1 MAVAPSRFHPADEPG
16 RTLLRAIPRGRGLA
30 AALLLL
36 PLLVLA
42 LATLAGAVHALWFTD
57 RIYPGVYAAGVPVG
71 GLTMAEARAVLAGL
85 EPRDGLD
92 PVLIELDSRQF
103 ALGGTWDASEQAL
116 HLLTH
121 RAWLQGRA
129 QSPVANQI
137 ARWRLALQGA
147 YLDPPVVYDP
157 VDAAELVTHV
167 EHSLERPG
175 RPSVSVGSVRVP
187 AVDGLEVDTER
198 LAADIAAAADGGP
211 ANAIRIV
218 ADRATVAMPSSLPT
232 DFHRGTVV
240 VEDPARGLRLALD
253 PFQLSLAMQ
262 GPGSRELDLE
272 VLAALVARWEPLL
285 ARPPREGRFAFD
297 RSTGRLQVVAPS
309 QTGLALDVDGTA
321 RAVADA
327 VALGRNRVQVQFTV
341 VEPSVDTDNPEA
353 YGIREL
359 VASGTTWFKGSSASR
374 IHNIERTTSQLH
386 NVMVPPGGD
395 FSFNDTV
402 GAITAANGYVDSAII
417 WGDRTAVGVGGGV
430 CQVSTTLFRAAF
442 DGGFPILERYNHGYV
457 VSWYGQPGKDAT
469 IYSPNVDFRFRN
481 DTGAWILIQPRLNL
495 AQGTL
500 TFDIFG
506 TASDR
511 VVTVSEPVISDV
523 IEPEEPLYLENPAL
537 APGEQRLVE
546 TEKLG
551 MTVTVD
557 RTIVQ
562 HGRSRTERFRSV
574 YQPWRAVYL
583 VGYDPEAGSDNADP
597 SGQAAPAAGASA

>member
-1 MAVAPSRFHPADEPG
+1 MRG
-16 RTLLRAIPRGRGLA
+16 IPRGRVLA
-30 AALLLL
+30 ASLLLL

-42 LATLAGAVHALWFTD
+42 LAALAGAVHALWFTD
-57 RIYPGVYAAGVPVG
+57 RIYPGVYIAEVPMG
-71 GLTMAEARAVLAGL
+71 GLTVAEARAVLAGL
-85 EPRDGLD
+85 EPRDGLE
-92 PVLIELDSRQF
+92 PVLVELDARQF
-103 ALGGTWDASEQAL
+103 ALGGTWDASDQAL
-116 HLLTH
+116 HLLIH
-121 RAWLQGRA
+121 RAWLQGRDGF
-129 QSPVANQI
+129 PVANQI
-137 ARWRLALQGA
+137 ARWRLVLQGV

-157 VDAAELVTHV
+157 VKAAELVAHV
-167 EHSLERPG
+167 ERSLERPG
-175 RPSVSVGSVRVP
+175 RPSMSVGSVQVP
-187 AVDGLEVDTER
+187 AIDGLEVDTEQ
-198 LAADIAAAADGGP
+198 LAADIAAAADGGQSDS
-211 ANAIRIV
+211 IRVV
-218 ADRATVAMPSSLPT
+218 ADSPAADMPELLPT
-232 DFHRGTVV
+232 DFNRSTVV

-262 GPGSRELDLE
+262 GPGFRELNLE
-272 VLAALVARWEPLL
+272 VLETLVARWEPLL

-309 QTGLALDVDGTA
+309 QTGLALDVEGTA

-327 VALGRNRVQVQFTV
+327 VALGRNRVQAQFKV
-341 VEPSVDTDNPEA
+341 VEPVVGTDNPEA

-374 IHNIERTTSQLH
+374 IHNIELTTSQLH
-386 NVMVPPGGD
+386 NVMVPPGAD

-402 GAITAANGYVDSAII
+402 GAITAAIGYADSAII

-442 DGGFPILERYNHGYV
+442 DGGFPIVERYNHGYV

-469 IYSPNVDFRFRN
+469 IYSPYVDFRFRN
-481 DTGAWILIQPRLNL
+481 DTGAWILIQPRLDL
-495 AQGTL
+495 TQGTL

-506 TASDR
+506 TAFDR

-523 IEPEEPLYLENPAL
+523 IEPEEPLYLENSAL

-562 HGRSRTERFRSV
+562 HGRSRTETFRSV

-583 VGYDPEAGSDNADP
+583 VGYDPEAGADNADP
-597 SGQAAPAAGASA
+597 TDQAPSAAGASA